1 MSSQQASNNS
11 GVNPRGGRQYWSDL
25 SSSVHATATRNAELR
40 ASGFPPS
47 IEEQLSKM
55 RAELSRD
62 HRGMNIPSLAH
73 DAHRAQERRELKRK
87 AAKSVIHLTANQQW
101 LKGESSRSLLYKA
114 HKAGGPLRHI
124 QAIHI
129 CENKPGGLILVFKS
143 WLESRN
149 ARNEGRLIQE
159 AFDGKVN
166 MEPGMFYITPII
178 INKAKLV
185 ELSSA
190 PGASLDYV
198 ALFENPEELLPALCL
213 ETGLDIKKIYWKGQC
228 LILVLDSL
236 EQARLTVSGKM
247 FSLNGIHTQFI
258 CELWQ
263 CEDPRA
269 LNAIA
274 SAKLW
279 RGPAEWESRSSV
291 PSPDLSEAFDNVS
304 REELSRKV
312 DVILGPFAHWSS
324 DLAKAIEDIKRLLI
338 SPRSKHPQT
347 MREAAEVAESTE
359 SPSAHFSFETGV
371 PFGAGPSWPSPHMD
385 ATRISRLSDEA
396 PEFIHSSP
404 ASTPS
409 APSTPKKRSSSSQ
422 DAFPDHTQHKR
433 VRRET
438 IIQSLE
444 EDSRLSEFIPSSPAS
459 THSEPSTPQ
468 KRSREGQDAF
478 SGHTERKRVCRD
490 SKSQSPVEDSRLSV
504 EAFEFIPSSP
514 ASSLSTL
521 QKRLRDDQDGFP
533 DHALYKRVC
542 RETTIQSLDE
552 DSRIAATAPTSIPS
566 SLTSSSST
574 PQKRSRNDQYAF
586 LDHTQ
591 RKRVCC
597 ETTIQSP
604 GQVDEPVPEREAQA
618 FVEEDAQALPEE
630 DVEPLF
636 GQDAQVFVDEDAQVS
651 LEQNGQASSDKSSSA
666 PCSLD
671 VKRVSTP
678 KRDRTLDTWFIV
690 KEKMPRRPGSGPFPV
705 NVASKEQVQDC
716 ITCEP
721 L

>member
-1 MSSQQASNNS
+1 MS
-11 GVNPRGGRQYWSDL
+11 RECK
-25 SSSVHATATRNAELR
+25 ELR
-40 ASGFPPS
+40 RCGYCLDP
-47 IEEQLSKM
+47 
-55 RAELSRD
+55 
-62 HRGMNIPSLAH
+62 
-73 DAHRAQERRELKRK
+73 
-87 AAKSVIHLTANQQW
+87 HLTRYCP
-101 LKGESSRSLLYKA
+101 KTK
-114 HKAGGPLRHI
+114 PPMC
-124 QAIHI
+124 AI
-129 CENKPGGLILVFKS
+129 CDKS
-143 WLESRN
+143 HPS
-149 ARNEGRLIQE
+149 
-159 AFDGKVN
+159 
-166 MEPGMFYITPII
+166 
-178 INKAKLV
+178 
-185 ELSSA
+185 
-190 PGASLDYV
+190 
-198 ALFENPEELLPALCL
+198 
-213 ETGLDIKKIYWKGQC
+213 
-228 LILVLDSL
+228 
-236 EQARLTVSGKM
+236 
-247 FSLNGIHTQFI
+247 